1 MEKWNELN
9 PQEKKV
15 LVRFYKDEAFKDN
28 DWNIRISA
36 YRYFGFTEKAF
47 KDNDYDIRLSAYRSL
62 GFTEEALNDDNYGIR
77 LEAYRSL
84 GFTEEALRDDSW
96 LIRDEAIIYLNHM
109 KTKKVTIELT
119 QDQLDKI
126 KHLI

>member
-1 MEKWNELN
+1 MKKWNELN

-28 DWNIRISA
+28 DWNIRIS
-36 YRYFGFTEKAF
+36 
-47 KDNDYDIRLSAYRSL
+47 
-62 GFTEEALNDDNYGIR
+62 
-77 LEAYRSL
+77 AYRSL

-109 KTKKVTIELT
+109 KTKKVTI
-119 QDQLDKI
+119 
-126 KHLI
+126 

>member
-1 MEKWNELN
+1 MKKWNELN

-36 YRYFGFTEKAF
+36 YRSLGFTEKAF
-47 KDNDYDIRLSAYRSL
+47 KDND
-62 GFTEEALNDDNYGIR
+62 YGIR

-109 KTKKVTIELT
+109 KTKKVIIELA